1 VIVFFSKS
9 SPYDPINSSVG
20 CVALTYESV
29 RYVWIWPSDHIADVR
44 DPVFS
49 RMYRTATWE
58 NSTTSVG
65 TLLLV
70 LALVLDVVLLDEAGM
85 EVVVAFAAD
94 PVLVALAAA
103 ALS

>member
-1 VIVFFSKS
+1 
-9 SPYDPINSSVG
+9 
-20 CVALTYESV
+20 
-29 RYVWIWPSDHIADVR
+29 
-44 DPVFS
+44 
-49 RMYRTATWE
+49 MYRTATWE